1 MTTSGRLMDRI
12 AMLRKDIMQGV
23 GIEVL
28 NSAYEIL
35 ENEEDG
41 DTEVRNTIIL
51 ILLVIGK
58 AE

>member
-1 MTTSGRLMDRI
+1 MDRI

-41 DTEVRNTIIL
+41 DTEVRNK
-51 ILLVIGK
+51 ILLISSHAVLCS
-58 AE
+58 ANQV